1 MLLCI
6 YSALYAPP
14 VVVPNLNTP
23 VFNATSMDQTFN
35 VANGMQ
41 TVGNWDAFVFQGVSI
56 LQTQWEAQVQAQIT
70 MMVNSVTTSDHYA
83 SVQEYQTF
91 VYNSLQS
98 KASEQLIVW
107 QTAVEAEI
115 LQERS
120 QYLSQKYGA
129 NSSAVQNSTSQFQ
142 SQWDSFVSGNG
153 LNLNTNGSLSQAVL
167 NNGQQTLEGLEGQ
180 WWNDFQNNLQ
190 SGLQTY
196 QQALAGLTEK
206 YQNLINQI
214 NQTELQYQAHLAQ
227 IQQSQAG
234 IKDQILSSLE
244 GYQSY
249 LNSNGLFWNTMSVVY
264 DNSTGSYAQG
274 SCPGGHV
281 CVTYQYDSV
290 TSQFYTA
297 GNCPVGHVCANILY
311 DNNTSSYVQ
320 ASCPGGHICD
330 GSQRESLTVRTGLN
344 SDGRAFQSVINNV
357 VNAMQDGFIMPA
369 IFDYTTGTMISYN
382 SNCMNTGTSCVK
394 GLYDATS
401 GGFVAGTTCAA
412 GHTCYSA
419 VVDNTNPAAMTG
431 SYFANSCTV
440 GDTRCVTCQA
450 GHSCQVQD
458 MEASFMYASSMMS
471 NFLHNELLATQG
483 ALQSAINYQNGS
495 GSSSYTY
502 GQGVGS
508 YDNSALSY
516 QWGPSSFNHFSAN
529 VSQTTAAMT
538 ISELFDPSTT
548 EGEGGLGKKIIQ
560 YITGQISQV
569 EFANWIMNAYES
581 NLTGA
586 GSGLSGLGGLGPGM
600 TISGIS
606 HADLRAFL
614 NEDIPPANSGV
625 NQYCPDP
632 IGCYSGNIFAPD
644 PGIYGA
650 NATFSERG
658 YDFNR
663 YIARELGVWAGV
675 PFLVDIEHYQDYAW
689 IELSFTVTN
698 NNAYAN
704 VSTYQDLVLQLQSFE
719 HDWMTNVMP
728 SVTNWTAQVASYN
741 AQYANWQTQMQTAI
755 TDAQNAYNSG
765 VQDIQNQESSWL
777 AQMGQLQQQAQSA
790 FDAASNALKNGQ
802 GQGNYGQLTQQILA
816 GLNKGQL
823 QSNISN
829 STDTMQ
835 YGDGFSNIL
844 NNLDRNADRGIP
856 NFSLLNSFGSSMS
869 RAITG
874 VSNLTLLSSTN
885 NALMDNILGY
895 MQGVAESMRN
905 EKQFTQNGQQDLME
919 AHGLKTKTIK
929 TRDKYSGEEISTTY
943 VLDESGNIRMF
954 KDEDGVEKQMTV
966 GDWIQSDE
974 GCGKNLMN
982 GNCNQYIEN
991 KYDSVAIST
1000 DGKITAHRKIYN
1012 GTTTQCGA
1020 DFAQSSSYCYNEDDR
1035 VITIAPP
1042 NPKALLLGRGASRLG
1057 DIFDGRDNGIGD
1069 LVNTTFQN
1077 VGTYLSSNKHT
1088 ADLFH
1093 EVITA
1098 QNLNDMNASIASQDV
1113 SNKVKI
1119 ANLIVDYAQAVLLGG
1134 MSTGSWVTKQANQ
1147 AVQDVISTALV
1158 NTFDLPPD
1166 VAAFISGGLM
1176 AHMEASKAKHDLG
1189 TKNFG
1194 IGKGIHSA
1202 FNDLGLEG
1210 LESALIHAAGPILD
1224 VLIFPGAGAI
1234 SKSTLDSYG
1243 NDLDSMHKWKEFKT
1257 SMYGF
1262 AVQKIGEQQH
1272 WSPEFTSFASQYAM
1286 DYIEMKEA
1294 KAELGRNGAAFSLNS
1309 IAGEVK
1315 LAIANVGG
1323 AFGEYLG
1330 GIVNGAAH
1338 ISGDL
1343 GLTSERYEKEI
1354 NQQVRT
1360 SINDIKLKG
1369 YKDNI
1374 RNWDADQVGLASAT
1388 VKEYGRVNHI
1398 DQATIDLWSQQAS
1411 DFVVR
1416 KQAERDLHRRES
1428 QMLTATV
1435 LTGGLAGVLVLDNK
1449 LFSGGLTSLVSKGIK
1464 GVMTTIAD
1472 VGNLLGEGVVSS
1484 SFRDSVYDQSKQ
1496 WHKTIT
1502 QEDVKARTQ
1511 QGIINKAHI
1520 ESEMRNQLFDVIG
1533 ETLIPGDKEA
1543 AHNLG
1548 LLLKHHI
1555 DQKEAKKAA
1564 KEQRLRDA
1572 QTVVQVAAAAAMVA
1586 CSAGTTGPLAGTWLS
1601 GLTTAASTTVAG
1613 TTVTLTYGQ
1622 IAALAVSTAVSMGV
1636 EGSINGTNGAV
1647 AAFANGLISAA
1658 TMGIKTPVTGYV
1670 TYTKHQNANLLT
1682 GQHEVKGGWGGGFSA
1697 NIAGSKALPLGEA
1710 MQAFAAAMK
1719 MSNLSL
1725 GLSYNR
1731 DAGLGM
1737 NVNANFTNHLGLGL
1751 DYNFKSGDYT
1761 ASASYDFDKI
1771 GDKDWANASLGI
1783 SASKNGHASASIS
1796 YNTDGNTAIPQAL
1809 RGSGATLDFGNDGLI
1824 GLSVQAMRG
1833 ATIGTLTYDT
1843 NTHGF
1848 QPLTLN
1854 SNYQNEFNQGQAA
1867 ENAAYNHQ
1875 KGQMEILRKELG
1887 LGTNMDKPLFTD
1899 AEIDKALPKD
1909 EHGNIDMEKANPEK
1923 LLEKWNAHKEAMSKT
1938 PEGLQKWKDEVSKA
1952 GERSGIEVRFND
1964 GKSATTTFGKFVTGL
1979 MGDVAQSFGFAN
1991 DGSKMVDEQGVFHL
2005 DTCFVAGTSIRMDSG
2020 FKAIEDVKIGD
2031 VIRSW
2036 NENTN
2041 TFENKRVTE
2050 TFVHEVPQLFFL
2062 ELDGEEE
2069 IHTTWNHPFR
2079 RKTQNTQ
2086 EVQPFDLRGVERSF
2100 TTHEHVMNPS
2110 GTVLQKRNAE
2120 ETASLSSEWVKVED
2134 LRLRDQVL
2142 RSDGSW
2148 GTVTGIYY
2156 YNTESTKVYNLE
2168 VEDNHT
2174 YIVGGSETG
2183 KGYVVHNYSK
2193 EHEQMFGKIGNF
2205 AKEVFGVAKVVGGE
2219 AYEKAVVLQQEI
2231 TSSNGLRESLKLESN
2246 ALNLQKDKAEAGLEL
2261 NKRRNSEF
2269 LAAIHNSESD
2279 NLPGIS
2285 ELRKQLRNVDPVK
2298 GFTREQMKAV
2308 SSWMHSSGS
2317 NSNLVLTG
2325 AAVGGMMLTS
2335 SPMKGYITATAAH
2348 ITGIEEHT
2356 KLTDRLKETNQK
2368 LAEHRVKEEHLG
2380 RQMLERTN
2388 QAKSALV
2395 KVIQE
2400 RYGNDPRFSEVLVE
2414 HGLVERSQGNLNES
2428 KVSYTEKLKAF
2439 GDKIGPENKRLGEIN
2454 QKLTD
2459 LRVSQNKREAADY
2472 ENWKKNHP
2480 NEPYK
2485 RSPEME
2491 THRNDTLTQQKN
2503 LERERSNLINR
2514 EVLPYKNEGEI
2525 RRLEGLADQ
2534 NKLTNEQR
2542 TELTKLRNERKA
2554 HEIQVA
2560 ALFDK
2565 DTAKLHS
2572 ELEKIDLKTSKPMTV
2587 STTMSRFENETI
2599 HKLRSKDNPATKE
2612 LTWEGKTYQRNV
2624 NNQTGEVNFE
2634 REYKPGVKEEISVT
2648 DSGQIKQKLT
2658 WDNIFGKPQESVKV
2672 FDANGKFLT
2681 ELSGNKPATVE
2692 TSPNEKVTIKPN
2704 EPQGPVQRS
2713 DLNEVKNLISNGNLS
2728 SKERLSKINTL
2739 DELEVN
2745 GKRYVKETVV
2755 TENVKTKNTKE
2766 KVTFFTLQNE
2776 NGKSER
2782 ISFEE
2787 VDSGYKDSKG
2797 KPIKTIEMV
2806 QVQSEG
2812 TVAEDTK
2819 RFDRFGNEKP
2829 DQDHAGNYPTIEE
2842 NPKYYLER
2850 AKQIFKEKG
2859 IQAERDSNGNLMSYN
2874 GRPELVRVANNGF
2887 INISSITQTQRDQSY
2902 LGQTNKEG
2910 KPVLYSLPGNRDGDV
2925 KDSSACQSHAP
2936 SVVMAS
2942 LGYKM
2947 TPEQINQYGKLNVMT
2962 TRLMAEAGQMLPHKP
2977 RPSEMSIQEISD
2989 LVLKPLGFEVPPGN
3003 EGALIAWGE
3012 DRPKEPNKDKYEFDP
3027 DGYEKAKDVYKQEL
3041 RAFKLK
3047 FQEEHLNAWIT
3058 KQLEKGNIVVSG
3070 ADFTKGGHVGKTG
3083 MAVIPM
3089 IRMEMQ
3095 IRTTKAMM
3103 ER

>member
-330 GSQRESLTVRTGLN
+330 GSQRESLIIRTGLN

-382 SNCMNTGTSCVK
+382 SNCMNSGTSCVK
-394 GLYDATS
+394 GLYDITS
-401 GGFVAGTTCAA
+401 NSFVAGTTCTA

-440 GDTRCVTCQA
+440 GDARCVTCQA

-458 MEASFMYASSMMS
+458 MEASFMYASSLMS

-495 GSSSYTY
+495 GSHTYTY
-502 GQGVGS
+502 GQGTGP
-508 YDNSALSY
+508 YDNQALNY
-516 QWGPSSFNHFSAN
+516 HTAYGGMSFNHFSGSA
-529 VSQTTAAMT
+529 SLTTAEVSIA
-538 ISELFDPSTT
+538 ELFNGGFT
-548 EGEGGLGKKIIQ
+548 EGAGGLGKKIIQ
-560 YITGQISQV
+560 LITGQISQT
-569 EFANWIMNAYES
+569 ELANWIMNAYES
-581 NLTGA
+581 SMTGEGSYLTGLF
-586 GSGLSGLGGLGPGM
+586 GPNGLGPGM
-600 TISGIS
+600 TISGINQ
-606 HADLRAFL
+606 ADLRAFM
-614 NEDIPPANSGV
+614 NEDNDPHPNGGP

-632 IGCYSGNIFAPD
+632 LGCHSGDIFHPD

-650 NATFSERG
+650 NDTFSQRG

-675 PFLVDIEHYQDYAW
+675 PFLADIEHYQDYAW

-943 VLDESGNIRMF
+943 VLDENGNIRMF

-1077 VGTYLSSNKHT
+1077 VNTYLSSNKHT

-1093 EVITA
+1093 EVTTA

-1119 ANLIVDYAQAVLLGG
+1119 ANLIVDYAQAVLYGG
-1134 MSTGSWVTKQANQ
+1134 MSTSSWVTKQAQQ
-1147 AVQDVISTALV
+1147 AVQDVMATALV
-1158 NTFDLPPD
+1158 NTFDFSPEVASFLSSALMTREIARHEKSSFAVQNLGINHAIHEMAEALNRSDLKFLSVGDLFESINVGPNAEKLRAIQDWKDFKYQTYAFGIQEIGKANGLPPEASAAIGQAVVSHLRMQSVKEELGMRSGAYSLNAVGSVVRGVLNGIETLVAEIVGGIVLKGLAHISKEAGLTSHDYEHTYDKGVQQRIDILKHREGKEIIRQAAAND
-1166 VAAFISGGLM
+1166 VAAY
-1176 AHMEASKAKHDLG
+1176 
-1189 TKNFG
+1189 
-1194 IGKGIHSA
+1194 
-1202 FNDLGLEG
+1202 
-1210 LESALIHAAGPILD
+1210 
-1224 VLIFPGAGAI
+1224 GAI
-1234 SKSTLDSYG
+1234 VKAVGDDLHLDPAVTE
-1243 NDLDSMHKWKEFKT
+1243 NWVKMTTEFV
-1257 SMYGF
+1257 S
-1262 AVQKIGEQQH
+1262 
-1272 WSPEFTSFASQYAM
+1272 
-1286 DYIEMKEA
+1286 
-1294 KAELGRNGAAFSLNS
+1294 
-1309 IAGEVK
+1309 
-1315 LAIANVGG
+1315 
-1323 AFGEYLG
+1323 
-1330 GIVNGAAH
+1330 
-1338 ISGDL
+1338 
-1343 GLTSERYEKEI
+1343 
-1354 NQQVRT
+1354 
-1360 SINDIKLKG
+1360 
-1369 YKDNI
+1369 
-1374 RNWDADQVGLASAT
+1374 
-1388 VKEYGRVNHI
+1388 
-1398 DQATIDLWSQQAS
+1398 
-1411 DFVVR
+1411 R
-1416 KQAERDLHRRES
+1416 KQAESELHHRNGFW
-1428 QMLTATV
+1428 
-1435 LTGGLAGVLVLDNK
+1435 GGKGGVPVVTWVDNTIFNGAITTLLAKAV
-1449 LFSGGLTSLVSKGIK
+1449 K
-1464 GVMTTIAD
+1464 GVTTT
-1472 VGNLLGEGVVSS
+1472 VGDIGHFISPKS
-1484 SFRDSVYDQSKQ
+1484 DSFRHSMYQQGNSFYNDMTS
-1496 WHKTIT
+1496 T
-1502 QEDVKARTQ
+1502 DVKARAQ

-1520 ESEMRNQLFDVIG
+1520 ETEMRNQLFDMIG
-1533 ETLIPGDKEA
+1533 ETLLPGDKEA

-1564 KEQRLRDA
+1564 REQRLKDA
-1572 QTVVQVAAAAAMVA
+1572 QMIVQVAAAAATYFGGPAGIQMLNSIIGT
-1586 CSAGTTGPLAGTWLS
+1586 SATAINTTLATVGLS
-1601 GLTTAASTTVAG
+1601 LNNAQV
-1613 TTVTLTYGQ
+1613 
-1622 IAALAVSTAVSMGV
+1622 AALAISTAVSIGV
-1636 EGSINGTNGAV
+1636 ESSINGPNGA
-1647 AAFANGLISAA
+1647 AAALINGLISTA
-1658 TMGIKTPVTGYV
+1658 TLGVRTPITGYV
-1670 TYTKHQNANLLT
+1670 SYTKHQNANLLT

-1697 NIAGSKALPLGEA
+1697 NIAGAKSLPLGEA
-1710 MQAFAAAMK
+1710 MKAFAAAMK

-1725 GLSYNR
+1725 GMSYNA

-1737 NVNANFTNHLGLGL
+1737 NINTNFTNKLGLGL

-1761 ASASYDFDKI
+1761 ASASYDFDEI
-1771 GDKDWANASLGI
+1771 GDKKWANANIGI
-1783 SASKNGHASASIS
+1783 SASKNGHAGISVS
-1796 YNTDGNTAIPQAL
+1796 YNNDSNTLVPQAL
-1809 RGSGATLDFGNDGLI
+1809 RGGGATLDFGNDGLI
-1824 GLSVQAMRG
+1824 GLSVQGVRG

-1848 QPLTLN
+1848 QPLSLN
-1854 SNYQNEFNQGQAA
+1854 YNFQNEFNQGRAA
-1867 ENAAYNHQ
+1867 ESAAYNHQ

-1887 LGTNMDKPLFTD
+1887 LGTNMDKPLFTQ
-1899 AEIDKALPKD
+1899 AEIDKAIPRD
-1909 EHGNIDMEKANPEK
+1909 EHGNIDVEKANPEK
-1923 LLEKWNAHKEAMSKT
+1923 LLEKWNAYKEARSKT

-1964 GKSATTTFGKFVTGL
+1964 GKSATSTFGKFVTGL

-1991 DGSKMVDEQGVFHL
+1991 DGSKMVDERGVFHL

-2031 VIRSW
+2031 VVRSW

-2041 TFENKRVTE
+2041 TFENKRVTQA
-2050 TFVHEVPQLFFL
+2050 FVHEVPQLFFL

-2156 YNTESTKVYNLE
+2156 YNTEPTKVYNLE

-2514 EVLPYKNEGEI
+2514 EVAPFVKEGEI
-2525 RRLEGLADQ
+2525 RRLETLADQ

-2572 ELEKIDLKTSKPMTV
+2572 ELEKIDLKASKPMTV

-2692 TSPNEKVTIKPN
+2692 TNPNEKVTIKPN

-2739 DELEVN
+2739 DEIEVN

-2850 AKQIFKEKG
+2850 AKQIFKEKN
-2859 IQAERDSNGNLMSYN
+2859 IQPLLDSSGNLEKYNGNAS
-2874 GRPELVRVANNGF
+2874 LVSLSNEGF
-2887 INISSITQTQRDQSY
+2887 MNISSLAQTQRDQSY
-2902 LGQTNKEG
+2902 LGQRDKNG
-2910 KPVLYSLPGNRDGDV
+2910 KPVLYSLPGSKGGDV
-2925 KDSSACQSHAP
+2925 LDESACQSHGPAT
-2936 SVVMAS
+2936 VLAS
-2942 LGYKM
+2942 LGFKM
-2947 TPEQINQYGKLNVMT
+2947 TPEQVNQYGKLNVMI
-2962 TRLMAEAGQMLPHKP
+2962 TRMVAEAGQMLPHKP

-3003 EGALIAWGE
+3003 EGALIA
-3012 DRPKEPNKDKYEFDP
+3012 
-3027 DGYEKAKDVYKQEL
+3027 
-3041 RAFKLK
+3041 
-3047 FQEEHLNAWIT
+3047 
-3058 KQLEKGNIVVSG
+3058 
-3070 ADFTKGGHVGKTG
+3070 
-3083 MAVIPM
+3083 
-3089 IRMEMQ
+3089 
-3095 IRTTKAMM
+3095 
-3103 ER
+3103 

>member
-1 MLLCI
+1 
-6 YSALYAPP
+6 
-14 VVVPNLNTP
+14 
-23 VFNATSMDQTFN
+23 
-35 VANGMQ
+35 
-41 TVGNWDAFVFQGVSI
+41 
-56 LQTQWEAQVQAQIT
+56 
-70 MMVNSVTTSDHYA
+70 SDHYA

-214 NQTELQYQAHLAQ
+214 NQTELQYQAHLTQ

-264 DNSTGSYAQG
+264 DNNTNSYVQG
-274 SCPGGHV
+274 SCPGGHI

-320 ASCPGGHICD
+320 ASCPATHVCD
-330 GSQRESLTVRTGLN
+330 GAERENLTVRTGLN

-1119 ANLIVDYAQAVLLGG
+1119 ANLIVDYAQAVLLSG

-2031 VIRSW
+2031 VVRSW

-2041 TFENKRVTE
+2041 TFENKRVTQA
-2050 TFVHEVPQLFFL
+2050 FVHEVPQLFFL

-2100 TTHEHVMNPS
+2100 TTHEHVMNP
-2110 GTVLQKRNAE
+2110 GETVLQKRNTE

-2183 KGYVVHNYSK
+2183 KGYVVHNY
-2193 EHEQMFGKIGNF
+2193 I
-2205 AKEVFGVAKVVGGE
+2205 VD
-2219 AYEKAVVLQQEI
+2219 
-2231 TSSNGLRESLKLESN
+2231 
-2246 ALNLQKDKAEAGLEL
+2246 QKDKFLSEAEVKKAYADHKKMGEKAEIKWGDKTYKKVNGEGDGVAVFVRDYDEKGTKEYIRITKDGLIEQKIKWKGQL
-2261 NKRRNSEF
+2261 GEF
-2269 LAAIHNSESD
+2269 MADTLSGEKTKYFN
-2279 NLPGIS
+2279 
-2285 ELRKQLRNVDPVK
+2285 
-2298 GFTREQMKAV
+2298 TR
-2308 SSWMHSSGS
+2308 G
-2317 NSNLVLTG
+2317 
-2325 AAVGGMMLTS
+2325 
-2335 SPMKGYITATAAH
+2335 
-2348 ITGIEEHT
+2348 EEVFLQPT
-2356 KLTDRLKETNQK
+2356 KLTQNAVGDQKPSLRIPSETK
-2368 LAEHRVKEEHLG
+2368 TLDHTVAENLRRGEGQGTREISWNNNTYKK
-2380 RQMLERTN
+2380 QINERTG
-2388 QAKSALV
+2388 A
-2395 KVIQE
+2395 
-2400 RYGNDPRFSEVLVE
+2400 
-2414 HGLVERSQGNLNES
+2414 
-2428 KVSYTEKLKAF
+2428 VSYT
-2439 GDKIGPENKRLGEIN
+2439 
-2454 QKLTD
+2454 
-2459 LRVSQNKREAADY
+2459 
-2472 ENWKKNHP
+2472 
-2480 NEPYK
+2480 
-2485 RSPEME
+2485 
-2491 THRNDTLTQQKN
+2491 
-2503 LERERSNLINR
+2503 
-2514 EVLPYKNEGEI
+2514 
-2525 RRLEGLADQ
+2525 
-2534 NKLTNEQR
+2534 
-2542 TELTKLRNERKA
+2542 
-2554 HEIQVA
+2554 
-2560 ALFDK
+2560 
-2565 DTAKLHS
+2565 
-2572 ELEKIDLKTSKPMTV
+2572 
-2587 STTMSRFENETI
+2587 
-2599 HKLRSKDNPATKE
+2599 
-2612 LTWEGKTYQRNV
+2612 
-2624 NNQTGEVNFE
+2624 
-2634 REYKPGVKEEISVT
+2634 REYSRGVKEEIRIT
-2648 DSGQIKQKLT
+2648 HDNHIEQKLSWT
-2658 WDNIFGKPQESVKV
+2658 DQFGFGKKEEKV
-2672 FDANGKFLT
+2672 VVFEANGNERKFKEKILLPKKEIELT
-2681 ELSGNKPATVE
+2681 QMQKAIHTFTNDLASDKHFNNEDKAKASELR
-2692 TSPNEKVTIKPN
+2692 EKLFN
-2704 EPQGPVQRS
+2704 APVKDRTK
-2713 DLNEVKNLISNGNLS
+2713 L
-2728 SKERLSKINTL
+2728 L
-2739 DELEVN
+2739 DELKKLKIESYVRENKLVN
-2745 GKRYVKETVV
+2745 ELEADDRAKLLTNLNKIYSGSKDVGEASNIVSNLLQKAAGGM
-2755 TENVKTKNTKE
+2755 TESSFPNQTEFDKKINQGLRTAKNEAKIMI
-2766 KVTFFTLQNE
+2766 E
-2776 NGKSER
+2776 NQKDAFR
-2782 ISFEE
+2782 KKF
-2787 VDSGYKDSKG
+2787 DS
-2797 KPIKTIEMV
+2797 EMV
-2806 QVQSEG
+2806 YDKNGNFDIKYSKQDPEYVGFDGISELTEYNSSNQNKSNNYTTMKEGKAGLTGKLHDTVDMMRQELKEG
-2812 TVAEDTK
+2812 TYYY
-2819 RFDRFGNEKP
+2819 
-2829 DQDHAGNYPTIEE
+2829 QEE
-2842 NPKYYLER
+2842 LNSAVKN
-2850 AKQIFKEKG
+2850 KQTLDDLQTLLKSKEKG
-2859 IQAERDSNGNLMSYN
+2859 ISESITSLSSEISKLKKDKNADPNVLTQKVTDLENRKQSLSAIKDQIVDTGSLLKKADSQISYFESRKATFEESKKWFNDKNNTIDTTKGIASGICYAWSDYAMLKSNNLEKRPFDVWYREQVKKGNLS
-2874 GRPELVRVANNGF
+2874 F
-2887 INISSITQTQRDQSY
+2887 STTQA
-2902 LGQTNKEG
+2902 GG
-2910 KPVLYSLPGNRDGDV
+2910 AGVF
-2925 KDSSACQSHAP
+2925 
-2936 SVVMAS
+2936 
-2942 LGYKM
+2942 
-2947 TPEQINQYGKLNVMT
+2947 YGKI
-2962 TRLMAEAGQMLPHKP
+2962 EATGDGLLAGYEVDYISNKVNEKDAWNDKVWQPMNYSDTMKTLKDQGIKTFKVWIDKTEYSKGKINGTYDQGGQHYFIVAWDESKGKFMMMDHNNN
-2977 RPSEMSIQEISD
+2977 SVYHE
-2989 LVLKPLGFEVPPGN
+2989 KPLT
-3003 EGALIAWGE
+3003 E
-3012 DRPKEPNKDKYEFDP
+3012 DY
-3027 DGYEKAKDVYKQEL
+3027 
-3041 RAFKLK
+3041 FK
-3047 FQEEHLNAWIT
+3047 
-3058 KQLEKGNIVVSG
+3058 
-3070 ADFTKGGHVGKTG
+3070 
-3083 MAVIPM
+3083 
-3089 IRMEMQ
+3089 Q
-3095 IRTTKAMM
+3095 IRKITYIKPK
-3103 ER
+3103 RIK

>member
-1 MLLCI
+1 
-6 YSALYAPP
+6 
-14 VVVPNLNTP
+14 
-23 VFNATSMDQTFN
+23 
-35 VANGMQ
+35 
-41 TVGNWDAFVFQGVSI
+41 
-56 LQTQWEAQVQAQIT
+56 
-70 MMVNSVTTSDHYA
+70 
-83 SVQEYQTF
+83 
-91 VYNSLQS
+91 
-98 KASEQLIVW
+98 
-107 QTAVEAEI
+107 
-115 LQERS
+115 
-120 QYLSQKYGA
+120 
-129 NSSAVQNSTSQFQ
+129 
-142 SQWDSFVSGNG
+142 
-153 LNLNTNGSLSQAVL
+153 
-167 NNGQQTLEGLEGQ
+167 
-180 WWNDFQNNLQ
+180 
-190 SGLQTY
+190 
-196 QQALAGLTEK
+196 
-206 YQNLINQI
+206 
-214 NQTELQYQAHLAQ
+214 
-227 IQQSQAG
+227 
-234 IKDQILSSLE
+234 
-244 GYQSY
+244 
-249 LNSNGLFWNTMSVVY
+249 
-264 DNSTGSYAQG
+264 
-274 SCPGGHV
+274 
-281 CVTYQYDSV
+281 
-290 TSQFYTA
+290 
-297 GNCPVGHVCANILY
+297 
-311 DNNTSSYVQ
+311 
-320 ASCPGGHICD
+320 
-330 GSQRESLTVRTGLN
+330 
-344 SDGRAFQSVINNV
+344 
-357 VNAMQDGFIMPA
+357 
-369 IFDYTTGTMISYN
+369 
-382 SNCMNTGTSCVK
+382 
-394 GLYDATS
+394 
-401 GGFVAGTTCAA
+401 
-412 GHTCYSA
+412 
-419 VVDNTNPAAMTG
+419 
-431 SYFANSCTV
+431 
-440 GDTRCVTCQA
+440 
-450 GHSCQVQD
+450 
-458 MEASFMYASSMMS
+458 
-471 NFLHNELLATQG
+471 
-483 ALQSAINYQNGS
+483 
-495 GSSSYTY
+495 
-502 GQGVGS
+502 
-508 YDNSALSY
+508 
-516 QWGPSSFNHFSAN
+516 
-529 VSQTTAAMT
+529 
-538 ISELFDPSTT
+538 
-548 EGEGGLGKKIIQ
+548 
-560 YITGQISQV
+560 
-569 EFANWIMNAYES
+569 
-581 NLTGA
+581 
-586 GSGLSGLGGLGPGM
+586 
-600 TISGIS
+600 
-606 HADLRAFL
+606 
-614 NEDIPPANSGV
+614 
-625 NQYCPDP
+625 
-632 IGCYSGNIFAPD
+632 
-644 PGIYGA
+644 
-650 NATFSERG
+650 
-658 YDFNR
+658 
-663 YIARELGVWAGV
+663 
-675 PFLVDIEHYQDYAW
+675 
-689 IELSFTVTN
+689 
-698 NNAYAN
+698 
-704 VSTYQDLVLQLQSFE
+704 FE

-1119 ANLIVDYAQAVLLGG
+1119 ANLIVDYAQAVLLSG

-2031 VIRSW
+2031 VVRSW

-2041 TFENKRVTE
+2041 TFENKRVTQA
-2050 TFVHEVPQLFFL
+2050 FVHEVPQLFFL

-2100 TTHEHVMNPS
+2100 TTHEHVMNP
-2110 GTVLQKRNAE
+2110 GETVLQKRNTE

-2183 KGYVVHNYSK
+2183 KGYVVHNY
-2193 EHEQMFGKIGNF
+2193 I
-2205 AKEVFGVAKVVGGE
+2205 VD
-2219 AYEKAVVLQQEI
+2219 
-2231 TSSNGLRESLKLESN
+2231 
-2246 ALNLQKDKAEAGLEL
+2246 QKDKFLSEAEVKKAYADHKKMGEKAEIKWGDKTYKKVNGEGDGVAVFVRDYDEKGTKEYIRITKDGLIEQKIKWKGQL
-2261 NKRRNSEF
+2261 GEF
-2269 LAAIHNSESD
+2269 MADTLSGEKTKYFN
-2279 NLPGIS
+2279 
-2285 ELRKQLRNVDPVK
+2285 
-2298 GFTREQMKAV
+2298 TR
-2308 SSWMHSSGS
+2308 G
-2317 NSNLVLTG
+2317 
-2325 AAVGGMMLTS
+2325 
-2335 SPMKGYITATAAH
+2335 
-2348 ITGIEEHT
+2348 EEVFLQPT
-2356 KLTDRLKETNQK
+2356 KLTQNAVGDQKPSLRIPSETK
-2368 LAEHRVKEEHLG
+2368 TLDHTVAENLRRGEGQGTREISWNNNTYKK
-2380 RQMLERTN
+2380 QINERTG
-2388 QAKSALV
+2388 A
-2395 KVIQE
+2395 
-2400 RYGNDPRFSEVLVE
+2400 
-2414 HGLVERSQGNLNES
+2414 
-2428 KVSYTEKLKAF
+2428 VSYT
-2439 GDKIGPENKRLGEIN
+2439 
-2454 QKLTD
+2454 
-2459 LRVSQNKREAADY
+2459 
-2472 ENWKKNHP
+2472 
-2480 NEPYK
+2480 
-2485 RSPEME
+2485 
-2491 THRNDTLTQQKN
+2491 
-2503 LERERSNLINR
+2503 
-2514 EVLPYKNEGEI
+2514 
-2525 RRLEGLADQ
+2525 
-2534 NKLTNEQR
+2534 
-2542 TELTKLRNERKA
+2542 
-2554 HEIQVA
+2554 
-2560 ALFDK
+2560 
-2565 DTAKLHS
+2565 
-2572 ELEKIDLKTSKPMTV
+2572 
-2587 STTMSRFENETI
+2587 
-2599 HKLRSKDNPATKE
+2599 
-2612 LTWEGKTYQRNV
+2612 
-2624 NNQTGEVNFE
+2624 
-2634 REYKPGVKEEISVT
+2634 REYSRGVKEEIRIT
-2648 DSGQIKQKLT
+2648 HDNHIEQKLSWT
-2658 WDNIFGKPQESVKV
+2658 DQFGFGKKEEKV
-2672 FDANGKFLT
+2672 VVFEANGNERKFKEKILLPKKEIELT
-2681 ELSGNKPATVE
+2681 QMQKAIHTFTNDLASDKHFNNEDKAKASELR
-2692 TSPNEKVTIKPN
+2692 EKLFN
-2704 EPQGPVQRS
+2704 APVKDRTK
-2713 DLNEVKNLISNGNLS
+2713 L
-2728 SKERLSKINTL
+2728 L
-2739 DELEVN
+2739 DELKKLKIESYVRENKLVN
-2745 GKRYVKETVV
+2745 ELEADDRAKLLTNLNKIYSGSKDVGEASNIVSNLLQKAAGGM
-2755 TENVKTKNTKE
+2755 TESSFPNQTEFDKKINQGLRTAKNEAKIMI
-2766 KVTFFTLQNE
+2766 E
-2776 NGKSER
+2776 NQKDAFR
-2782 ISFEE
+2782 KKF
-2787 VDSGYKDSKG
+2787 DS
-2797 KPIKTIEMV
+2797 EMV
-2806 QVQSEG
+2806 YDKNGNFDIKYSKQDPEYVGFDGISELTEYNSSNQNKSNNYTTMKEGKAGLTGKLHDTVDMMRQELKEG
-2812 TVAEDTK
+2812 TYYY
-2819 RFDRFGNEKP
+2819 
-2829 DQDHAGNYPTIEE
+2829 QEE
-2842 NPKYYLER
+2842 LNSAVKN
-2850 AKQIFKEKG
+2850 KQTLDDLQTLLKSKEKG
-2859 IQAERDSNGNLMSYN
+2859 ISESITSLSSEISKLKKDKNADPNVLTQKVTDLENRKQSLSAIKDQIVDTGSLLKKADSQISYFESRKATFEESKKWFNDKNNTIDTTKGIASGICYAWSDYAMLKSNNLEKRPFDVWYREQVKKGNLS
-2874 GRPELVRVANNGF
+2874 F
-2887 INISSITQTQRDQSY
+2887 STTQA
-2902 LGQTNKEG
+2902 GG
-2910 KPVLYSLPGNRDGDV
+2910 AGVF
-2925 KDSSACQSHAP
+2925 
-2936 SVVMAS
+2936 
-2942 LGYKM
+2942 
-2947 TPEQINQYGKLNVMT
+2947 YGKI
-2962 TRLMAEAGQMLPHKP
+2962 EATGDGLLAGYEVDYISNKVNEKDAWNDKVWQPMNYSDTMKTLKDQGIKTFKVWIDKTEYSKGKINGTYDQGGQHYFIVAWDESKGKFMMMDHNNN
-2977 RPSEMSIQEISD
+2977 SVYHE
-2989 LVLKPLGFEVPPGN
+2989 KPLT
-3003 EGALIAWGE
+3003 E
-3012 DRPKEPNKDKYEFDP
+3012 DY
-3027 DGYEKAKDVYKQEL
+3027 
-3041 RAFKLK
+3041 FK
-3047 FQEEHLNAWIT
+3047 
-3058 KQLEKGNIVVSG
+3058 
-3070 ADFTKGGHVGKTG
+3070 
-3083 MAVIPM
+3083 
-3089 IRMEMQ
+3089 Q
-3095 IRTTKAMM
+3095 IRKITYIKPK
-3103 ER
+3103 RIK

>member
-1 MLLCI
+1 MSLYCLLF
-6 YSALYAPP
+6 SVFSPLYAPP

-23 VFNATSMDQTFN
+23 VFNPTSLDQTFN
-35 VANGMQ
+35 VAGGMQ
-41 TVGNWDAFVFQGVSI
+41 TVGNWDSFVFQGVSI

-83 SVQEYQTF
+83 SVQEYQTY
-91 VYNSLQS
+91 VYNTLQS
-98 KASEQLIVW
+98 QASEQLIQW
-107 QTAVEAEI
+107 QTTVEAEI

-153 LNLNTNGSLSQAVL
+153 LNLNQNGSLSQAVL
-167 NNGQQTLEGLEGQ
+167 NSGQQTLEGLEGQ

-206 YQNLINQI
+206 YQNLMNQI
-214 NQTELQYQAHLAQ
+214 NQTEMQYQAHLAQ

-234 IKDQILSSLE
+234 VKDQILSSLE
-244 GYQSY
+244 GYQSF
-249 LNSNGLFWNTMSVVY
+249 LNSNGLFWNTMNVVY
-264 DNSTGSYAQG
+264 DNDTNSYVQG
-274 SCPGGHV
+274 SCPGSHV

-297 GNCPVGHVCANILY
+297 GNCPVGHVCANVLY

-320 ASCPGGHICD
+320 ASCPATHICD
-330 GSQRESLTVRTGLN
+330 GAERENLTIRTGLN
-344 SDGRAFQSVINNV
+344 ADGRAFQNVINNV
-357 VNAMQDGFIMPA
+357 VNAMQDGFVMPA

-382 SNCMNTGTSCVK
+382 SNCMNTGTSCIK

-401 GGFVAGTTCAA
+401 GSFVASTTCAA
-412 GHTCYSA
+412 GHTCYNA

-440 GDTRCVTCQA
+440 GDARCVTCQA
-450 GHSCQVQD
+450 GHSCQVQE
-458 MEASFMYASSMMS
+458 MEASFMYASNMMS

-483 ALQSAINYQNGS
+483 ALQSTINYQNGN
-495 GSSSYTY
+495 GSHTYTY
-502 GQGVGS
+502 GQGTGP
-508 YDNSALSY
+508 YDNQALNY
-516 QWGPSSFNHFSAN
+516 HTAYGGMSFNHFSGSA
-529 VSQTTAAMT
+529 SLTTAEVS
-538 ISELFDPSTT
+538 ISELFNGTFT
-548 EGEGGLGKKIIQ
+548 EGAGGLGKKIIQ
-560 YITGQISQV
+560 LITGQISQM
-569 EFANWIMNAYES
+569 ELANWIMNAYES
-581 NLTGA
+581 SMTGEGSYLA
-586 GSGLSGLGGLGPGM
+586 GLFGPNGLGPGM
-600 TISGIS
+600 TITGINQ
-606 HADLRAFL
+606 ADLRAFM
-614 NEDIPPANSGV
+614 NEDNDPHPNGGP

-632 IGCYSGNIFAPD
+632 LGCHSGDIFHPD

-650 NATFSERG
+650 NDTFSSRG

-675 PFLVDIEHYQDYAW
+675 PFLADIEHYQDYAW

-704 VSTYQDLVLQLQSFE
+704 VTTYQDLVLQLQSFQ

-755 TDAQNAYNSG
+755 TSAQNAYNAG

-777 AQMGQLQQQAQSA
+777 AQMGQLQQQASSA
-790 FDAASNALKNGQ
+790 FDAAANALKNGQ
-802 GQGNYGQLTQQILA
+802 GQSNYGQLTQQILA

-823 QSNISN
+823 QSNLSN
-829 STDTMQ
+829 SMDSMQ

-856 NFSLLNSFGSSMS
+856 NFSLLSSFGSSMS
-869 RAITG
+869 RALTG

-895 MQGVAESMRN
+895 MQSVAESMRN
-905 EKQFTQNGQQDLME
+905 EKQFTQNGQQDLIE

-929 TRDKYSGEEISTTY
+929 TKDKYSGEEISTTY
-943 VLDESGNIRMF
+943 VLDENGNIQTF

-966 GDWIQSDE
+966 GDWIQSDD

-982 GNCNQYIEN
+982 GNCDQYIEN
-991 KYDSVAIST
+991 KYDSVAISA
-1000 DGKITAHRKIYN
+1000 DGKITAYRKIYN

-1020 DFAQSSSYCYNEDDR
+1020 DFTQSSSYCYNEDDR
-1035 VITIAPP
+1035 VVTIAPP

-1057 DIFDGRDNGIGD
+1057 DIFDGSDNGIGD

-1093 EVITA
+1093 EVTTA
-1098 QNLNDMNASIASQDV
+1098 QNLNDMNAGIAAQDV

-1119 ANLIVDYAQAVLLGG
+1119 ANLIVDYVQAVLMGG

-1147 AVQDVISTALV
+1147 AVQDVVATALV

-1194 IGKGIHSA
+1194 IGKAVHSA

-1210 LESALIHAAGPILD
+1210 FESALIHAAGPILD
-1224 VLIFPGAGAI
+1224 VVIAPGVGAL

-1243 NDLDSMHKWKEFKT
+1243 NDLNALNGWKDFKT

-1315 LAIANVGG
+1315 LAIANIGG

-1330 GIVNGAAH
+1330 AGVNGMAH
-1338 ISGDL
+1338 LSGDL

-1369 YKDNI
+1369 YKDDI
-1374 RNWDADQVGLASAT
+1374 RNWDADQVGLASAS
-1388 VKEYGRVNHI
+1388 VKEYGRVNHW
-1398 DQATIDLWSQQAS
+1398 DQATIEMWSQQAS

-1416 KQAERDLHRRES
+1416 KQAERDLQRRNDAIGLS
-1428 QMLTATV
+1428 ALTNPVSA
-1435 LTGGLAGVLVLDNK
+1435 LMFLDNK
-1449 LFSGGLTSLVSKGIK
+1449 LFSGGLTSLVSKGVK

-1472 VGNLLGEGVVSS
+1472 VGNMLGENVVSS
-1484 SFRDSVYDQSKQ
+1484 EFKSSVYDQTKQ

-1502 QEDVKARTQ
+1502 QEDVKARTG
-1511 QGIINKAHI
+1511 QGIINKAFV
-1520 ESEMRNQLFDVIG
+1520 ENEMRNKLFDVIG

-1601 GLTTAASTTVAG
+1601 GLTTTAVSTTVAG
-1613 TTVTLTYGQ
+1613 TTATLTYGQ

-1636 EGSINGTNGAV
+1636 EGSINGTNGAI

-1697 NIAGSKALPLGEA
+1697 NIAGSKSLPLGEA

-1725 GLSYNR
+1725 GFSYNA

-1737 NVNANFTNHLGLGL
+1737 NVNANFTNKLGLGL

-1761 ASASYDFDKI
+1761 ANGSYDFDKV
-1771 GDKDWANASLGI
+1771 GGKDWANASLGI

-1796 YNTDGNTAIPQAL
+1796 YNTDGNEAIPQAL

-1875 KGQMEILRKELG
+1875 KSQMEILHKELS
-1887 LGTNMDKPLFTD
+1887 LGTKMDKPLFTQ
-1899 AEIDKALPKD
+1899 AEIDQALPKD
-1909 EHGNIDMEKANPEK
+1909 EHGNLDMENANPEK
-1923 LLEKWNAHKEAMSKT
+1923 LLDKWNAHKEAMSKT
-1938 PEGLQKWKDEVSKA
+1938 PEGLQKWKDDVTRA
-1952 GERSGIEVRFND
+1952 GKKSGIEVRFND
-1964 GKSATTTFGKFVTGL
+1964 GKSATTNFGKFVTGL
-1979 MGDVAQSFGFAN
+1979 VGDVAQSFGFAN
-1991 DGSKMVDEQGVFHL
+1991 DGSKMVDEAGVFHL
-2005 DTCFVAGTSIRMDSG
+2005 DTCFAPGTKITRVKNKNIKIYGNINSTEVNLN
-2020 FKAIEDVKIGD
+2020 AINSNDYEFTNIEEIQIGD
-2031 VIRSW
+2031 VVKSW

-2041 TFENKRVTE
+2041 LFENKRVTQ

-2079 RKTQNTQ
+2079 RRTPSESGEVSTANAVSSSELLGVSLLDVSVSSGDSSDTNNNLLVLGERDQ
-2086 EVQPFDLRGVERSF
+2086 ENS
-2100 TTHEHVMNPS
+2100 
-2110 GTVLQKRNAE
+2110 VLQTL
-2120 ETASLSSEWVKVED
+2120 TANQLATNISKAQTLTSSLTTRSEWVKVED
-2134 LRLRDQVL
+2134 LKLRDQVL

-2156 YNTESTKVYNLE
+2156 YNTEPTKVYNLE

-2174 YIVGGSETG
+2174 YVVGGDTLG
-2183 KGYVVHNYSK
+2183 IGYVVHNYIVDQK
-2193 EHEQMFGKIGNF
+2193 DKILSP
-2205 AKEVFGVAKVVGGE
+2205 AEVEKAYKDHKKLGDKAEIKWGDKTYKRVGGE
-2219 AYEKAVVLQQEI
+2219 KDGVPVFVTDYDGKGTKEYIRVTKDGLIEQKIKWKGQLGEFMAGQLSGEKTKYFNTRGEEVFLQ
-2231 TSSNGLRESLKLESN
+2231 
-2246 ALNLQKDKAEAGLEL
+2246 
-2261 NKRRNSEF
+2261 
-2269 LAAIHNSESD
+2269 
-2279 NLPGIS
+2279 P
-2285 ELRKQLRNVDPVK
+2285 
-2298 GFTREQMKAV
+2298 
-2308 SSWMHSSGS
+2308 
-2317 NSNLVLTG
+2317 
-2325 AAVGGMMLTS
+2325 
-2335 SPMKGYITATAAH
+2335 
-2348 ITGIEEHT
+2348 T
-2356 KLTDRLKETNQK
+2356 KLTQNGGGGDQK
-2368 LAEHRVKEEHLG
+2368 PPLRIPPEAKTVDHTVAENLRRGEGQGTREVSWNNNTYKK
-2380 RQMLERTN
+2380 QINERTG
-2388 QAKSALV
+2388 A
-2395 KVIQE
+2395 
-2400 RYGNDPRFSEVLVE
+2400 
-2414 HGLVERSQGNLNES
+2414 
-2428 KVSYTEKLKAF
+2428 VSYT
-2439 GDKIGPENKRLGEIN
+2439 
-2454 QKLTD
+2454 
-2459 LRVSQNKREAADY
+2459 
-2472 ENWKKNHP
+2472 
-2480 NEPYK
+2480 
-2485 RSPEME
+2485 
-2491 THRNDTLTQQKN
+2491 
-2503 LERERSNLINR
+2503 
-2514 EVLPYKNEGEI
+2514 
-2525 RRLEGLADQ
+2525 
-2534 NKLTNEQR
+2534 
-2542 TELTKLRNERKA
+2542 
-2554 HEIQVA
+2554 
-2560 ALFDK
+2560 
-2565 DTAKLHS
+2565 
-2572 ELEKIDLKTSKPMTV
+2572 
-2587 STTMSRFENETI
+2587 
-2599 HKLRSKDNPATKE
+2599 
-2612 LTWEGKTYQRNV
+2612 
-2624 NNQTGEVNFE
+2624 
-2634 REYKPGVKEEISVT
+2634 REYSRGVKEEIRIT
-2648 DSGQIKQKLT
+2648 HDNHIEQKLSWT
-2658 WDNIFGKPQESVKV
+2658 DQFGFGKKEEKV
-2672 FDANGKFLT
+2672 VVFEANGNERKLKEKIPLPKKEIELT
-2681 ELSGNKPATVE
+2681 QMQKAIHTFTNDLASDKHFNNEDKVKASELR
-2692 TSPNEKVTIKPN
+2692 EKLFN
-2704 EPQGPVQRS
+2704 APVKDRTK
-2713 DLNEVKNLISNGNLS
+2713 L
-2728 SKERLSKINTL
+2728 L
-2739 DELEVN
+2739 DELKKLKIESYVRENKLVN
-2745 GKRYVKETVV
+2745 ELEADDRAKLLTNLNKIYNGSKDAGEASNIVSNLLQKAAGGM
-2755 TENVKTKNTKE
+2755 TESSFPHQSDLDKTINQGLRTAKNEAKLLIENQKDAFRKKYDSEMTYD
-2766 KVTFFTLQNE
+2766 E
-2776 NGKSER
+2776 NGNFDIRYTRKDPEYVGFDGISELTEYDSSNQNKSNNYTTMKE
-2782 ISFEE
+2782 
-2787 VDSGYKDSKG
+2787 G
-2797 KPIKTIEMV
+2797 KAGLTGKLHDTIEMMR
-2806 QVQSEG
+2806 QEFKDGKG
-2812 TVAEDTK
+2812 TYYY
-2819 RFDRFGNEKP
+2819 
-2829 DQDHAGNYPTIEE
+2829 QEE
-2842 NPKYYLER
+2842 LDSALKNKEMFNDLQ
-2850 AKQIFKEKG
+2850 ASLKAKEKG
-2859 IQAERDSNGNLMSYN
+2859 ISESIASLSSEISKLKKDKNADPATLAQKTADLETQKSSLTSIRDQLVDMKAMLKKANSQVSYFESRKATFEESKKWFSDKNNTIDPTKGVASGICYAWSDYAMLKSNNLEKRPFDVWYREQVKKGNLSYSTTQAGGAGVFYGKIEATGDGLLAGYEAVSIKN
-2874 GRPELVRVANNGF
+2874 KFEKAGAWNDGTWQSMDYSNTMKTLKDQGIKTFKVWIDKTEYSKGGINKTLDMGGQHYFIVAWDDARGKFMMMDHNNNG
-2887 INISSITQTQRDQSY
+2887 DY
-2902 LGQTNKEG
+2902 HE
-2910 KPVLYSLPGNRDGDV
+2910 
-2925 KDSSACQSHAP
+2925 
-2936 SVVMAS
+2936 
-2942 LGYKM
+2942 
-2947 TPEQINQYGKLNVMT
+2947 
-2962 TRLMAEAGQMLPHKP
+2962 
-2977 RPSEMSIQEISD
+2977 
-2989 LVLKPLGFEVPPGN
+2989 KPLT
-3003 EGALIAWGE
+3003 E
-3012 DRPKEPNKDKYEFDP
+3012 D
-3027 DGYEKAKDVYKQEL
+3027 
-3041 RAFKLK
+3041 AFKK
-3047 FQEEHLNAWIT
+3047 IRAIT
-3058 KQLEKGNIVVSG
+3058 YIKPKGR
-3070 ADFTKGGHVGKTG
+3070 K
-3083 MAVIPM
+3083 
-3089 IRMEMQ
+3089 
-3095 IRTTKAMM
+3095 
-3103 ER
+3103 

>member
-1 MLLCI
+1 
-6 YSALYAPP
+6 
-14 VVVPNLNTP
+14 
-23 VFNATSMDQTFN
+23 
-35 VANGMQ
+35 
-41 TVGNWDAFVFQGVSI
+41 
-56 LQTQWEAQVQAQIT
+56 
-70 MMVNSVTTSDHYA
+70 
-83 SVQEYQTF
+83 
-91 VYNSLQS
+91 
-98 KASEQLIVW
+98 
-107 QTAVEAEI
+107 
-115 LQERS
+115 
-120 QYLSQKYGA
+120 
-129 NSSAVQNSTSQFQ
+129 
-142 SQWDSFVSGNG
+142 
-153 LNLNTNGSLSQAVL
+153 
-167 NNGQQTLEGLEGQ
+167 TLEGLEGQ

-214 NQTELQYQAHLAQ
+214 NQTELQYQAHLTQ

-264 DNSTGSYAQG
+264 DNNTNSYVQG
-274 SCPGGHV
+274 SCPGGHI

-320 ASCPGGHICD
+320 ASCPATHVCD
-330 GSQRESLTVRTGLN
+330 GAERENLTVRTGLN

-458 MEASFMYASSMMS
+458 MEASFMYASSLMS

-614 NEDIPPANSGV
+614 NEDPTAADPHPNGGP

-1077 VGTYLSSNKHT
+1077 VNTYLSSNKHT

-1093 EVITA
+1093 EVTTA

-1119 ANLIVDYAQAVLLGG
+1119 ANLIVDYAQAVLYGG
-1134 MSTGSWVTKQANQ
+1134 MSTSSWVTKQAQQ
-1147 AVQDVISTALV
+1147 AVQDVMATALV
-1158 NTFDLPPD
+1158 NTFDFSPEVASFLSGALMTREIARHEKSSFAVQNLGINHAIHEMAEALNRSDLKFLSVGDLFESINVGPNAEKLRAIQDWKDFKYQTYAFGIQEIGKANGLPPEASAAIGQAVVSHLRMQSVKEELGMRSGAYSLNAVGSVVRGVLNGIETLVAEIVGGIVLKGLAHVSKEAGLTSHSYEHAYDKGVQQRIDILKHREGKEIIRQAAAND
-1166 VAAFISGGLM
+1166 VAAY
-1176 AHMEASKAKHDLG
+1176 
-1189 TKNFG
+1189 
-1194 IGKGIHSA
+1194 
-1202 FNDLGLEG
+1202 
-1210 LESALIHAAGPILD
+1210 
-1224 VLIFPGAGAI
+1224 GAI
-1234 SKSTLDSYG
+1234 VKAVGDDLHLDPAVTE
-1243 NDLDSMHKWKEFKT
+1243 NWVKMTTEFV
-1257 SMYGF
+1257 S
-1262 AVQKIGEQQH
+1262 
-1272 WSPEFTSFASQYAM
+1272 
-1286 DYIEMKEA
+1286 
-1294 KAELGRNGAAFSLNS
+1294 
-1309 IAGEVK
+1309 
-1315 LAIANVGG
+1315 
-1323 AFGEYLG
+1323 
-1330 GIVNGAAH
+1330 
-1338 ISGDL
+1338 
-1343 GLTSERYEKEI
+1343 
-1354 NQQVRT
+1354 
-1360 SINDIKLKG
+1360 
-1369 YKDNI
+1369 
-1374 RNWDADQVGLASAT
+1374 
-1388 VKEYGRVNHI
+1388 
-1398 DQATIDLWSQQAS
+1398 
-1411 DFVVR
+1411 R
-1416 KQAERDLHRRES
+1416 KQAESELHHRNGFW
-1428 QMLTATV
+1428 
-1435 LTGGLAGVLVLDNK
+1435 GGKGGIPVVTWVDNTIFNGAITTLLAKAV
-1449 LFSGGLTSLVSKGIK
+1449 K
-1464 GVMTTIAD
+1464 GVTTT
-1472 VGNLLGEGVVSS
+1472 VGDIGHFISPKS
-1484 SFRDSVYDQSKQ
+1484 DSFRHSMYQQGNSFYNDMTS
-1496 WHKTIT
+1496 T
-1502 QEDVKARTQ
+1502 DVKARAQ

-1520 ESEMRNQLFDVIG
+1520 ETEMRNQLFDMIG
-1533 ETLIPGDKEA
+1533 ETLLPGDKEA

-1548 LLLKHHI
+1548 LLLKNHI

-1564 KEQRLRDA
+1564 REQRLKDA
-1572 QTVVQVAAAAAMVA
+1572 QMIVQVAAAAAATYFGGPAGIQMLN
-1586 CSAGTTGPLAGTWLS
+1586 SILGAGTSATAINATLATVGLS
-1601 GLTTAASTTVAG
+1601 LNNAQV
-1613 TTVTLTYGQ
+1613 
-1622 IAALAVSTAVSMGV
+1622 AALAISTAVSIGV
-1636 EGSINGTNGAV
+1636 ESSINGPNGA
-1647 AAFANGLISAA
+1647 AAALINGLISTA
-1658 TMGIKTPVTGYV
+1658 TLGVRTPITGYV
-1670 TYTKHQNANLLT
+1670 SYTKHQNANLLT

-1697 NIAGSKALPLGEA
+1697 NIAGAKSLPLGEA
-1710 MQAFAAAMK
+1710 MKAFAAAMK

-1725 GLSYNR
+1725 GMSYNA

-1737 NVNANFTNHLGLGL
+1737 NINTNFTNKLGLGL

-1761 ASASYDFDKI
+1761 ASASYDFDEI
-1771 GDKDWANASLGI
+1771 GDKKWANANIGI
-1783 SASKNGHASASIS
+1783 SASKNGHAGISVS
-1796 YNTDGNTAIPQAL
+1796 YNNDSNTLVPQAL
-1809 RGSGATLDFGNDGLI
+1809 RGGGATLDFGNDGLI
-1824 GLSVQAMRG
+1824 GLSVQGVRG

-1848 QPLTLN
+1848 QPLSLN
-1854 SNYQNEFNQGQAA
+1854 YNFQNEFNQGRAA
-1867 ENAAYNHQ
+1867 ESAAYNHQ
-1875 KGQMEILRKELG
+1875 KGQMEILRNELG
-1887 LGTNMDKPLFTD
+1887 LGTNMDKPLFTQ

-1923 LLEKWNAHKEAMSKT
+1923 LLEKWNAYKEARSHNSEDLK
-1938 PEGLQKWKDEVSKA
+1938 KWKEEVTRA
-1952 GERSGIEVRFND
+1952 GERAGIEVRFND

-1979 MGDVAQSFGFAN
+1979 VGDVAQSFGFAN
-1991 DGSKMVDEQGVFHL
+1991 DGSKMVDERGVFHL

-2031 VIRSW
+2031 VVRSW

-2041 TFENKRVTE
+2041 TFENKRVTQV
-2050 TFVHEVPQLFFL
+2050 FVHEVPQLFFL

-2100 TTHEHVMNPS
+2100 TTHEHVMNPG

-2156 YNTESTKVYNLE
+2156 YNTEPTKVYNLE

-2174 YIVGGSETG
+2174 YIVGGDTFG
-2183 KGYVVHNYSK
+2183 IGYVVHNYSK

-2231 TSSNGLRESLKLESN
+2231 TSSNGLRESLKVESN

-2325 AAVGGMMLTS
+2325 AAVGGMMLSS

-2400 RYGNDPRFSEVLVE
+2400 RYGNDPRFSEVLVQ
-2414 HGLVERSQGNLNES
+2414 HGLVQKDSFNLNEH
-2428 KVSYTEKLKAF
+2428 KVTYDEKTKAFADKLKPETKKKLEEF
-2439 GDKIGPENKRLGEIN
+2439 TVKIADIRVKQNQLEAESYAQWNKE
-2454 QKLTD
+2454 
-2459 LRVSQNKREAADY
+2459 
-2472 ENWKKNHP
+2472 HP
-2480 NEPYK
+2480 NEAYK
-2485 RSPEME
+2485 RTPELE
-2491 THRNDTLTQQKN
+2491 KRRNDMLAQQKN
-2503 LERERSNLINR
+2503 LERERSNVINR
-2514 EVLPYKNEGEI
+2514 EVAPFTKENELH
-2525 RRLEGLADQ
+2525 RLE
-2534 NKLTNEQR
+2534 KLSDANAITEKQK
-2542 TELTKLRNERKA
+2542 TELTHLRNEKKA
-2554 HEIQVA
+2554 HESQVA
-2560 ALFDK
+2560 ALLDRDPSKLQENADK
-2565 DTAKLHS
+2565 LLGKPELPKDFKTLVKESDTRKSYDKYMGLSAEQATERTQTIEREHDARDKTEVAWKKSEDNLTAAKLDLRKIESSLSNLNPKKPDYETKKSSLEHQRAEALETVS
-2572 ELEKIDLKTSKPMTV
+2572 NLEKDYREYEKKK
-2587 STTMSRFENETI
+2587 NEAFAAVNG
-2599 HKLRSKDNPATKE
+2599 RADRETKE
-2612 LTWEGKTYQRNV
+2612 LITKLGNHNLEKLNTTIV
-2624 NNQTGEVNFE
+2624 SKEKELAEVFLNGSKNPE
-2634 REYKPGVKEEISVT
+2634 QKVKELSKEITRLKSEKDGLKDKMAAAIQAVDDKHKSSEIVIGTVLNDMLPDSEAKFLDVVKRKAEWVEKNLAYVETELYKGEDVEYTVNGNQVNLEEGVINLGSAHSNQFKDYGASVKIISDEKKQMFGNSNGMSYDEKT
-2648 DSGQIKQKLT
+2648 GKYIYEQSGRNTCQSYSLLEQLLYLGVRFRDSGRQPIHELTRMEFNMGLTAEMSTNTKAAYEKLIEPQGLKIVELGSQK
-2658 WDNIFGKPQESVKV
+2658 IG
-2672 FDANGKFLT
+2672 
-2681 ELSGNKPATVE
+2681 VE
-2692 TSPNEKVTIKPN
+2692 TSFANIK
-2704 EPQGPVQRS
+2704 EALRRG
-2713 DLNEVKNLISNGNLS
+2713 EI
-2728 SKERLSKINTL
+2728 INAGMLL
-2739 DELEVN
+2739 DGSVN
-2745 GKRYVKETVV
+2745 GEHRAGYD
-2755 TENVKTKNTKE
+2755 KNMK
-2766 KVTFFTLQNE
+2766 KLQ
-2776 NGKSER
+2776 
-2782 ISFEE
+2782 
-2787 VDSGYKDSKG
+2787 
-2797 KPIKTIEMV
+2797 P
-2806 QVQSEG
+2806 
-2812 TVAEDTK
+2812 
-2819 RFDRFGNEKP
+2819 
-2829 DQDHAGNYPTIEE
+2829 
-2842 NPKYYLER
+2842 
-2850 AKQIFKEKG
+2850 
-2859 IQAERDSNGNLMSYN
+2859 
-2874 GRPELVRVANNGF
+2874 
-2887 INISSITQTQRDQSY
+2887 
-2902 LGQTNKEG
+2902 
-2910 KPVLYSLPGNRDGDV
+2910 
-2925 KDSSACQSHAP
+2925 
-2936 SVVMAS
+2936 
-2942 LGYKM
+2942 
-2947 TPEQINQYGKLNVMT
+2947 
-2962 TRLMAEAGQMLPHKP
+2962 
-2977 RPSEMSIQEISD
+2977 
-2989 LVLKPLGFEVPPGN
+2989 
-3003 EGALIAWGE
+3003 
-3012 DRPKEPNKDKYEFDP
+3012 
-3027 DGYEKAKDVYKQEL
+3027 
-3041 RAFKLK
+3041 
-3047 FQEEHLNAWIT
+3047 
-3058 KQLEKGNIVVSG
+3058 
-3070 ADFTKGGHVGKTG
+3070 TKGHRVDIIGFDDKRGEWIVNDS
-3083 MAVIPM
+3083 ARPNQM
-3089 IRMEMQ
+3089 IRYRYGDYELGHHWSMV
-3095 IRTTKAMM
+3095 IRKK
-3103 ER
+3103 

>member
-1 MLLCI
+1 M
-6 YSALYAPP
+6 
-14 VVVPNLNTP
+14 T
-23 VFNATSMDQTFN
+23 
-35 VANGMQ
+35 G
-41 TVGNWDAFVFQGVSI
+41 
-56 LQTQWEAQVQAQIT
+56 E
-70 MMVNSVTTSDHYA
+70 
-83 SVQEYQTF
+83 
-91 VYNSLQS
+91 
-98 KASEQLIVW
+98 
-107 QTAVEAEI
+107 
-115 LQERS
+115 
-120 QYLSQKYGA
+120 
-129 NSSAVQNSTSQFQ
+129 
-142 SQWDSFVSGNG
+142 
-153 LNLNTNGSLSQAVL
+153 GS
-167 NNGQQTLEGLEGQ
+167 
-180 WWNDFQNNLQ
+180 
-190 SGLQTY
+190 Y
-196 QQALAGLTEK
+196 LAGL
-206 YQNLINQI
+206 
-214 NQTELQYQAHLAQ
+214 
-227 IQQSQAG
+227 
-234 IKDQILSSLE
+234 
-244 GYQSY
+244 
-249 LNSNGLFWNTMSVVY
+249 F
-264 DNSTGSYAQG
+264 
-274 SCPGGHV
+274 
-281 CVTYQYDSV
+281 
-290 TSQFYTA
+290 
-297 GNCPVGHVCANILY
+297 
-311 DNNTSSYVQ
+311 
-320 ASCPGGHICD
+320 
-330 GSQRESLTVRTGLN
+330 
-344 SDGRAFQSVINNV
+344 
-357 VNAMQDGFIMPA
+357 
-369 IFDYTTGTMISYN
+369 
-382 SNCMNTGTSCVK
+382 
-394 GLYDATS
+394 
-401 GGFVAGTTCAA
+401 
-412 GHTCYSA
+412 
-419 VVDNTNPAAMTG
+419 
-431 SYFANSCTV
+431 
-440 GDTRCVTCQA
+440 
-450 GHSCQVQD
+450 
-458 MEASFMYASSMMS
+458 
-471 NFLHNELLATQG
+471 
-483 ALQSAINYQNGS
+483 
-495 GSSSYTY
+495 
-502 GQGVGS
+502 
-508 YDNSALSY
+508 
-516 QWGPSSFNHFSAN
+516 GPN
-529 VSQTTAAMT
+529 
-538 ISELFDPSTT
+538 
-548 EGEGGLGKKIIQ
+548 
-560 YITGQISQV
+560 
-569 EFANWIMNAYES
+569 
-581 NLTGA
+581 
-586 GSGLSGLGGLGPGM
+586 GLGPGM
-600 TISGIS
+600 TITGITQ
-606 HADLRAFL
+606 ADLRAFM
-614 NEDIPPANSGV
+614 NEDNDPHPNGGP

-632 IGCYSGNIFAPD
+632 LGCHSGDIFHPD

-650 NATFSERG
+650 NDTFSQRG

-663 YIARELGVWAGV
+663 YIARELGVWAGI
-675 PFLVDIEHYQDYAW
+675 PFLADIEHYQDYAW

-704 VSTYQDLVLQLQSFE
+704 VTTYQDLVLQLQSFE

-741 AQYANWQTQMQTAI
+741 AQYANWQTQMQTAL
-755 TDAQNAYNSG
+755 TDAQNAYNAG
-765 VQDIQNQESSWL
+765 VQDLQDHESSWL
-777 AQMGQLQQQAQSA
+777 AQMGQLQQQAQNA

-829 STDTMQ
+829 STNTMQ

-844 NNLDRNADRGIP
+844 NNLDRNADRGVP
-856 NFSLLNSFGSSMS
+856 NFSLLSSFGSSMS

-919 AHGLKTKTIK
+919 AHHLKTKTIK
-929 TRDKYSGEEISTTY
+929 TKDKYSGEEISTTY
-943 VLDESGNIRMF
+943 VLDENGNIRTF

-991 KYDSVAIST
+991 KYDSVAISA
-1000 DGKITAHRKIYN
+1000 DGKITANRKIYN

-1035 VITIAPP
+1035 VVTIAPP

-1057 DIFDGRDNGIGD
+1057 DIFDGKDNGIGD

-1077 VGTYLSSNKHT
+1077 VGNYLSSNKHT
-1088 ADLFH
+1088 AGLFN
-1093 EVITA
+1093 EVNNA
-1098 QNLNDMNASIASQDV
+1098 QMESDHNASIAANDV

-1374 RNWDADQVGLASAT
+1374 RNWDADQVGLASAS
-1388 VKEYGRVNHI
+1388 VKEYGRVNHW
-1398 DQATIDLWSQQAS
+1398 DEATIEMWSQQAS

-1761 ASASYDFDKI
+1761 ANASYDFDKI
-1771 GDKDWANASLGI
+1771 GGKDWANASLGI

-1809 RGSGATLDFGNDGLI
+1809 RGNGATLDFGNDGLI

-1875 KGQMEILRKELG
+1875 KGQMEILMKELS
-1887 LGTNMDKPLFTD
+1887 LGSKMDKPLFTQ

-1909 EHGNIDMEKANPEK
+1909 EHGNLDMEKAAPEK

-1964 GKSATTTFGKFVTGL
+1964 GKSATSTFGKFVTGL
-1979 MGDVAQSFGFAN
+1979 IGDVAQSFGFTN
-1991 DGSKMVDEQGVFHL
+1991 DGSKMVDKAGVFHL
-2005 DTCFVAGTSIRMDSG
+2005 DTCMRGDVPVFRLKNKNIRIYGNMNSSEDS
-2020 FKAIEDVKIGD
+2020 FSKANSNKTNSNEFSSNDYEFTNIEEIRIGD
-2031 VIRSW
+2031 VVRSW

-2050 TFVHEVPQLFFL
+2050 DFVHEVPQLFFL

-2079 RKTQNTQ
+2079 RRSEDRRQRTEDRNGGDITSRIANADSEDRRLKTEDRSGGAAGLSFGKQEEESVSRIANAVSGDKGIRREFEQHSVGTEKHSRNVALEKRNSDSS
-2086 EVQPFDLRGVERSF
+2086 EVQS
-2100 TTHEHVMNPS
+2100 S
-2110 GTVLQKRNAE
+2110 VL
-2120 ETASLSSEWVKVED
+2120 SPLSSEWVKVED

-2156 YNTESTKVYNLE
+2156 Y
-2168 VEDNHT
+2168 
-2174 YIVGGSETG
+2174 
-2183 KGYVVHNYSK
+2183 
-2193 EHEQMFGKIGNF
+2193 
-2205 AKEVFGVAKVVGGE
+2205 
-2219 AYEKAVVLQQEI
+2219 
-2231 TSSNGLRESLKLESN
+2231 
-2246 ALNLQKDKAEAGLEL
+2246 
-2261 NKRRNSEF
+2261 
-2269 LAAIHNSESD
+2269 
-2279 NLPGIS
+2279 
-2285 ELRKQLRNVDPVK
+2285 
-2298 GFTREQMKAV
+2298 
-2308 SSWMHSSGS
+2308 
-2317 NSNLVLTG
+2317 
-2325 AAVGGMMLTS
+2325 
-2335 SPMKGYITATAAH
+2335 
-2348 ITGIEEHT
+2348 
-2356 KLTDRLKETNQK
+2356 
-2368 LAEHRVKEEHLG
+2368 
-2380 RQMLERTN
+2380 
-2388 QAKSALV
+2388 
-2395 KVIQE
+2395 
-2400 RYGNDPRFSEVLVE
+2400 
-2414 HGLVERSQGNLNES
+2414 
-2428 KVSYTEKLKAF
+2428 
-2439 GDKIGPENKRLGEIN
+2439 
-2454 QKLTD
+2454 
-2459 LRVSQNKREAADY
+2459 
-2472 ENWKKNHP
+2472 
-2480 NEPYK
+2480 
-2485 RSPEME
+2485 
-2491 THRNDTLTQQKN
+2491 
-2503 LERERSNLINR
+2503 
-2514 EVLPYKNEGEI
+2514 
-2525 RRLEGLADQ
+2525 
-2534 NKLTNEQR
+2534 
-2542 TELTKLRNERKA
+2542 
-2554 HEIQVA
+2554 
-2560 ALFDK
+2560 
-2565 DTAKLHS
+2565 
-2572 ELEKIDLKTSKPMTV
+2572 
-2587 STTMSRFENETI
+2587 
-2599 HKLRSKDNPATKE
+2599 
-2612 LTWEGKTYQRNV
+2612 
-2624 NNQTGEVNFE
+2624 
-2634 REYKPGVKEEISVT
+2634 
-2648 DSGQIKQKLT
+2648 
-2658 WDNIFGKPQESVKV
+2658 
-2672 FDANGKFLT
+2672 
-2681 ELSGNKPATVE
+2681 
-2692 TSPNEKVTIKPN
+2692 
-2704 EPQGPVQRS
+2704 
-2713 DLNEVKNLISNGNLS
+2713 
-2728 SKERLSKINTL
+2728 
-2739 DELEVN
+2739 
-2745 GKRYVKETVV
+2745 
-2755 TENVKTKNTKE
+2755 
-2766 KVTFFTLQNE
+2766 
-2776 NGKSER
+2776 
-2782 ISFEE
+2782 
-2787 VDSGYKDSKG
+2787 
-2797 KPIKTIEMV
+2797 
-2806 QVQSEG
+2806 
-2812 TVAEDTK
+2812 
-2819 RFDRFGNEKP
+2819 
-2829 DQDHAGNYPTIEE
+2829 
-2842 NPKYYLER
+2842 
-2850 AKQIFKEKG
+2850 
-2859 IQAERDSNGNLMSYN
+2859 
-2874 GRPELVRVANNGF
+2874 
-2887 INISSITQTQRDQSY
+2887 
-2902 LGQTNKEG
+2902 
-2910 KPVLYSLPGNRDGDV
+2910 
-2925 KDSSACQSHAP
+2925 
-2936 SVVMAS
+2936 
-2942 LGYKM
+2942 
-2947 TPEQINQYGKLNVMT
+2947 
-2962 TRLMAEAGQMLPHKP
+2962 
-2977 RPSEMSIQEISD
+2977 
-2989 LVLKPLGFEVPPGN
+2989 
-3003 EGALIAWGE
+3003 
-3012 DRPKEPNKDKYEFDP
+3012 
-3027 DGYEKAKDVYKQEL
+3027 
-3041 RAFKLK
+3041 
-3047 FQEEHLNAWIT
+3047 
-3058 KQLEKGNIVVSG
+3058 
-3070 ADFTKGGHVGKTG
+3070 
-3083 MAVIPM
+3083 
-3089 IRMEMQ
+3089 
-3095 IRTTKAMM
+3095 
-3103 ER
+3103 